1 MDGLFVFPLKSEFD
15 MSQIRNRLHFSAD
28 SLAVWTAV
36 ALAVA
41 VRLGWIKHV
50 PW

>member
-1 MDGLFVFPLKSEFD
+1 
-15 MSQIRNRLHFSAD
+15 MSPIRNRLRLTVD
-28 SLAVWTAV
+28 SLAVWTAIV
-36 ALAVA
+36 LAVV